1 MTTKLDKANTKMS
14 ALAFIRASG
23 LLISPLLRRIDLSLA
38 RVKQQSNEN
47 TSMGRHA
54 AALQS
59 GVVPPHSK

>member
-1 MTTKLDKANTKMS
+1 MS